1 MKIENRLITK
11 RERFFMYTLFLFLF
25 IPIVYWL
32 HSMND
37 FLDSY
42 AFHLGNVFG
51 YDFNKTYKMFLEN
64 GLLGIISKEFI
75 LSLWLFSGSI
85 SIFYSS
91 HKKTLLEFLFSSL
104 VLFSI
109 CSVMILLIF
118 TEIMIHNA

>member
-1 MKIENRLITK
+1 MKNRSITK
-11 RERFFMYTLFLFLF
+11 RERFFMYTLFFFLF
-25 IPIVYWL
+25 IPTVYWL
-32 HSMND
+32 HSIND

-42 AFHLGNVFG
+42 AFHLGTIFG

-75 LSLWLFSGSI
+75 LSLWLLSGSI

>member
-75 LSLWLFSGSI
+75 LSLWLFTGSI

-91 HKKTLLEFLFSSL
+91 HKKTLFGFLFSSL

-109 CSVMILLIF
+109 CSAMIFLLKLDIVV
-118 TEIMIHNA
+118 

>member
-75 LSLWLFSGSI
+75 LSLWLFSDQSQYFI
-85 SIFYSS
+85 QAIKRHYLDFYS
-91 HKKTLLEFLFSSL
+91 
-104 VLFSI
+104 VL
-109 CSVMILLIF
+109 
-118 TEIMIHNA
+118 

>member
-1 MKIENRLITK
+1 MKNRLITK
-11 RERFFMYTLFLFLF
+11 RERFFMYTLFSFLL
-25 IPIVYWL
+25 IPTVYWL

-42 AFHLGNVFG
+42 AFHLGTVFG
-51 YDFNKTYKMFLEN
+51 LDFNKTYKMLLEN

-91 HKKTLLEFLFSSL
+91 KKKTLFEFLFSSL

-109 CSVMILLIF
+109 FSVMIFLIF
-118 TEIMIHNA
+118 TEIMV

>member
-11 RERFFMYTLFLFLF
+11 RERFFMYTLFSFLF
-25 IPIVYWL
+25 ILTVYWL
-32 HSMND
+32 HSINY

-42 AFHLGNVFG
+42 AFHLGTVFG

-75 LSLWLFSGSI
+75 LSLWLFSGSV

-91 HKKTLLEFLFSSL
+91 QKKTLFGFVFSSS
-104 VLFSI
+104 VFFSI
-109 CSVMILLIF
+109 CS
-118 TEIMIHNA
+118 IMIFLLKLYMVV

>member
-1 MKIENRLITK
+1 
-11 RERFFMYTLFLFLF
+11 MYTLFSFLL
-25 IPIVYWL
+25 IPTVYWL

-42 AFHLGNVFG
+42 AFHLGTVFG
-51 YDFNKTYKMFLEN
+51 YDFNKTYKMLLEN

-91 HKKTLLEFLFSSL
+91 KKKRHYLNFYSAL
-104 VLFSI
+104 
-109 CSVMILLIF
+109 
-118 TEIMIHNA
+118 

>member
-1 MKIENRLITK
+1 MKNRLITK
-11 RERFFMYTLFLFLF
+11 RERFFMYTLFSFLF
-25 IPIVYWL
+25 ILTVYWL
-32 HSMND
+32 HSINN

-42 AFHLGNVFG
+42 AFHLGTVFG

-91 HKKTLLEFLFSSL
+91 QKKTLFGFVFSSS
-104 VLFSI
+104 VFFSI
-109 CSVMILLIF
+109 CS
-118 TEIMIHNA
+118 IMIFLLKLYMVV